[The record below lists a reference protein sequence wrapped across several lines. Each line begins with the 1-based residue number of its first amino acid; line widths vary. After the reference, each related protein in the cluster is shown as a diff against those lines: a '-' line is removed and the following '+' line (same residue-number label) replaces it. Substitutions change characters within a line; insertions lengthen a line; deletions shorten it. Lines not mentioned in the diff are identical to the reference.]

1 MVATTDGFL
10 VPSLRFA
17 TASVLCDGELDQR
30 VPVSS
35 KRLNLYCNP
44 ADGDEPYAV
53 GFMPY
58 LDARG
63 LRRRLPHREL
73 CSMCWTR
80 RSSSEHW
87 FVSFDREGISLSQ
100 SPIGRLASWRVAHRR
115 SPAPSYGT
123 G

>member
-1 MVATTDGFL
+1 MLLTTLLFSMFVGFHGRTTGGFF

-30 VPVSS
+30 LPVSN

-63 LRRRLPHREL
+63 LRRRLPHRE
-73 CSMCWTR
+73 SG
-80 RSSSEHW
+80 H
-87 FVSFDREGISLSQ
+87 G
-100 SPIGRLASWRVAHRR
+100 
-115 SPAPSYGT
+115 AP
-123 G
+123 